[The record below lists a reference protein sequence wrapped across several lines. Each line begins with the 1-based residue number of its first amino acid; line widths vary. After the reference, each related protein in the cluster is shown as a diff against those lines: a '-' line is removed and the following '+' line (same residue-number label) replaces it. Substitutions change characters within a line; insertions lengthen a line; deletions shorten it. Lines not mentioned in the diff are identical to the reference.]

1 MIAILG
7 TVKRETAG
15 LLTQLDKVDQVSEG
29 IDRGIIYGKEIVL
42 VRTGAGPK
50 NAKNAIERLCSSYKP
65 DMILSVGW
73 AGGTKEEVN
82 HEKLNQGDI
91 IIADAVY
98 CDYNQSAKP
107 ISCSDYLCKY
117 ACHALKRNHIRFH
130 TGASLTS
137 TRPLLLSEEK
147 KEAGERYPVVMIE
160 MESYE
165 IALTAERNK
174 IPFLVVRVITD
185 PVWAEANLGPP
196 KTDKP
201 QKNLDDSI
209 ISFLKAVR

>member
-7 TVKRETAG
+7 AVKRETAG
-15 LLTQLDKVDQVSEG
+15 LLTQIDKVNQVSEG
-29 IDRGIIYGKEIVL
+29 IDRGIIYGKEIIL

-50 NAKNAIERLCSSYKP
+50 NAKSAIERLCSFYKP
-65 DMILSVGW
+65 DIILSIGW
-73 AGGTKEEVN
+73 AGGTKEKIN
-82 HEKLNQGDI
+82 YEKLSQGDI
-91 IIADAVY
+91 VIADAVY

-107 ISCSDYLCKY
+107 ISCDDYLY
-117 ACHALKRNHIRFH
+117 NSACQVLKKNHIRFH

-147 KEAGERYPVVMIE
+147 KEAGERHPVVMIE

-165 IALTAERNK
+165 IALTAEKNK
-174 IPFLVVRVITD
+174 IPFLVIRVITD

-209 ISFLKAVR
+209 ISFLKAV